1 VAKNDEEIRAYL
13 KQVDSRYQRIIEEL
27 AGIKDRLLAIEKRN
41 KLQDSSRRS
50 AAMISDREARLGEY
64 RADTLTPALRDTYDI
79 VENLTH
85 NPGQWVSLEDIVG
98 KSQRA
103 KQTESAYVKTLHRE
117 GYLERKSNIVGTPSG
132 RRVRRLVYRTSK

>member
-1 VAKNDEEIRAYL
+1 MAKNDEEIRAYL
-13 KQVDSRYQRIIEEL
+13 KQVDSRYQCIIEEL

-41 KLQDSSRRS
+41 KLQDSPRRS
-50 AAMISDREARLGEY
+50 AAMIADREARLGEY

-117 GYLERKSNIVGTPSG
+117 GYLERKAKIGGTPSG